1 MTGTMMSN
9 AKLKE
14 QIEAAKIALVHSVE
28 SGRSIDMPQTSNMMT
43 QISTTSGDHAQDQRD
58 RPEEMAH
65 ASADPKTSIR
75 GYDVASHE
83 GGVSEMASHE
93 MVPQSD
99 YEKLEARLQELEEQI
114 RNQQRDLH
122 TLLQKLRDI
131 TAKSQAAAKP
141 KKSKGAKKWLLGGVL
156 CALGLGAVYYG
167 PDVETITAAVY
178 RLTGLM
184 VALVDTLASKI

>member
-1 MTGTMMSN
+1 MMSN

-28 SGRSIDMPQTSNMMT
+28 AGTSIDTPQASNTVT
-43 QISTTSGDHAQDQRD
+43 QIPTTSGDHAQGQRD
-58 RPEEMAH
+58 RPAEMAH
-65 ASADPKTSIR
+65 ASTAPETSIS
-75 GYDVASHE
+75 GDD
-83 GGVSEMASHE
+83 MASHDGGVAEMAGQE

-167 PDVETITAAVY
+167 PGVETITAAVY
-178 RLTGLM
+178 HLTGLM

>member
-1 MTGTMMSN
+1 MSN

-28 SGRSIDMPQTSNMMT
+28 SGASIDMPQASNTVT
-43 QISTTSGDHAQDQRD
+43 QIPTTSGDHDQGQRD
-58 RPEEMAH
+58 RPAEMAH
-65 ASADPKTSIR
+65 APADPDMSIR
-75 GYDVASHE
+75 GDDIASHD
-83 GGVSEMASHE
+83 GGVSEMAGHK

-99 YEKLEARLQELEEQI
+99 YEKLEARLQKLEEQI

-156 CALGLGAVYYG
+156 CTLGLGAVYYG

-178 RLTGLM
+178 RLAGFM
-184 VALVDTLASKI
+184 VALVDTLASRI

>member
-1 MTGTMMSN
+1 MSN

-28 SGRSIDMPQTSNMMT
+28 SSASIDMPQASNTVT
-43 QISTTSGDHAQDQRD
+43 QIPTTNGDHSQGQGD
-58 RPEEMAH
+58 RLAEMAH
-65 ASADPKTSIR
+65 ASANSGTSMS
-75 GYDVASHE
+75 GDEMTSHD
-83 GGVSEMASHE
+83 GGVSEIAGHE

-131 TAKSQAAAKP
+131 TAKSQAVAKP

-167 PDVETITAAVY
+167 PGVETITAAVY
-178 RLTGLM
+178 HLTGLM
-184 VALVDTLASKI
+184 VALIDTLASKI

>member
-1 MTGTMMSN
+1 MSN

-28 SGRSIDMPQTSNMMT
+28 SGTSIDVPQTSNTVT
-43 QISTTSGDHAQDQRD
+43 QIPTTSSEHDQGQRD
-58 RPEEMAH
+58 HTAEMAH
-65 ASADPKTSIR
+65 ASADPKTRIR
-75 GYDVASHE
+75 GDD
-83 GGVSEMASHE
+83 MASHDRGVPEIAGHE
-93 MVPQSD
+93 MLPHND
-99 YEKLEARLQELEEQI
+99 YEKLEARLQELEKQI

-131 TAKSQAAAKP
+131 TAKSQAATKP

-167 PDVETITAAVY
+167 PGVETITVTFY
-178 RLTGLM
+178 HLTGLM
-184 VALVDTLASKI
+184 VALIDTLASKI

>member
-1 MTGTMMSN
+1 MSN

-28 SGRSIDMPQTSNMMT
+28 SGKSIDMPQASNTVT
-43 QISTTSGDHAQDQRD
+43 QIPTTSSEHDQGQRD
-58 RPEEMAH
+58 HPAEMAH
-65 ASADPKTSIR
+65 ASADPETRIR
-75 GYDVASHE
+75 GDD
-83 GGVSEMASHE
+83 MASHDRGVPE
-93 MVPQSD
+93 MAGHEMLPQSD
-99 YEKLEARLQELEEQI
+99 YEKLDARLQELEEQI

-156 CALGLGAVYYG
+156 CALGLGAGYYG
-167 PDVETITAAVY
+167 PGVETITVAFY
-178 RLTGLM
+178 HLTGLM
-184 VALVDTLASKI
+184 VALIDTLASKI

>member
-1 MTGTMMSN
+1 MSN

-28 SGRSIDMPQTSNMMT
+28 SGTSIDMPQASEMVT
-43 QISTTSGDHAQDQRD
+43 QIHTTRSDHARGQRD
-58 RPEEMAH
+58 RPTEMAH
-65 ASADPKTSIR
+65 ASASSRISMSGD
-75 GYDVASHE
+75 DMASHD
-83 GGVSEMASHE
+83 GGVSEMAGHE

-131 TAKSQAAAKP
+131 TAKSQATTKP

-167 PDVETITAAVY
+167 PGVETITVTFY
-178 RLTGLM
+178 HLTGLM
-184 VALVDTLASKI
+184 VALIDTLASKI

>member
-1 MTGTMMSN
+1 MMSN

-28 SGRSIDMPQTSNMMT
+28 SGASIDMPQASNTVT
-43 QISTTSGDHAQDQRD
+43 QIHTTSGDHDQGQRD
-58 RPEEMAH
+58 RPAEMAH
-65 ASADPKTSIR
+65 APADPDMSIR
-75 GYDVASHE
+75 GDDIASHD
-83 GGVSEMASHE
+83 GGVSEMAGHK

-99 YEKLEARLQELEEQI
+99 YEKLEARLQKLEEQI

-178 RLTGLM
+178 RLAGFM
-184 VALVDTLASKI
+184 VALVDTLASRI

>member
-1 MTGTMMSN
+1 MMSN

-28 SGRSIDMPQTSNMMT
+28 SGTSIDMPQASNTVT
-43 QISTTSGDHAQDQRD
+43 QIPTTSGDHAQGQRD
-58 RPEEMAH
+58 RPA
-65 ASADPKTSIR
+65 
-75 GYDVASHE
+75 
-83 GGVSEMASHE
+83 E

-131 TAKSQAAAKP
+131 TAKSQAATKP

-167 PDVETITAAVY
+167 PGVKTITAAVY
-178 RLTGLM
+178 HLTGLM
-184 VALVDTLASKI
+184 VALVDTLVSKI

>member
-1 MTGTMMSN
+1 MSN

-28 SGRSIDMPQTSNMMT
+28 SSTSIDMPQASDTVT
-43 QISTTSGDHAQDQRD
+43 QIPTTSGDHAQGQRD
-58 RPEEMAH
+58 RPAEMAL
-65 ASADPKTSIR
+65 ASADPETSIR
-75 GYDVASHE
+75 VDDMASHD
-83 GGVSEMASHE
+83 GGVSEMAGHE

-99 YEKLEARLQELEEQI
+99 YEKLEARLRELEEQI

-156 CALGLGAVYYG
+156 CTLGLGAVYYG
-167 PDVETITAAVY
+167 PGVETITAAVY
-178 RLTGLM
+178 HLTGLL

>member
-1 MTGTMMSN
+1 MSN

-28 SGRSIDMPQTSNMMT
+28 SGASIDVPQASNTVT
-43 QISTTSGDHAQDQRD
+43 QIPTSSGDHAQGQRD
-58 RPEEMAH
+58 RPAEMAH
-65 ASADPKTSIR
+65 ASAAPETSMS
-75 GYDVASHE
+75 GDD
-83 GGVSEMASHE
+83 MASHDGGVAQMAGQE

-122 TLLQKLRDI
+122 TLLQKLRDV

-141 KKSKGAKKWLLGGVL
+141 NKSKGAKKWLLGGVL

-167 PDVETITAAVY
+167 PGVETITAAFY
-178 RLTGLM
+178 HLTGLM

>member
-1 MTGTMMSN
+1 MSN

-28 SGRSIDMPQTSNMMT
+28 SGTSIDMPQASDTVT
-43 QISTTSGDHAQDQRD
+43 QIPTTSGGHAQGQRD
-58 RPEEMAH
+58 RPAEMAL
-65 ASADPKTSIR
+65 ASADPETSIR
-75 GYDVASHE
+75 VDDMASHD
-83 GGVSEMASHE
+83 GGVSEMAGYE

-99 YEKLEARLQELEEQI
+99 YEKLEARLRELEEQI

-131 TAKSQAAAKP
+131 TVKSQAVAKP
-141 KKSKGAKKWLLGGVL
+141 KKSKGAKKWLLGGLL

-167 PDVETITAAVY
+167 PGVETITAAVY

>member
-1 MTGTMMSN
+1 MSN

-28 SGRSIDMPQTSNMMT
+28 SGTSIDMPQTSNTVT
-43 QISTTSGDHAQDQRD
+43 QIPTTSSEHDQGQRD
-58 RPEEMAH
+58 HTAEMAY
-65 ASADPKTSIR
+65 APADPDMSIR
-75 GYDVASHE
+75 GDGMASHD
-83 GGVSEMASHE
+83 GSVSEMAGHK

-131 TAKSQAAAKP
+131 TAKSQSAAKP
-141 KKSKGAKKWLLGGVL
+141 KKSKCAKKWLLGGVL

-167 PDVETITAAVY
+167 PGVETITAAAY
-178 RLTGLM
+178 HLTGLM
-184 VALVDTLASKI
+184 VALVDMLASKI

>member
-1 MTGTMMSN
+1 MSN

-28 SGRSIDMPQTSNMMT
+28 SGTSIDLPQASNTVT
-43 QISTTSGDHAQDQRD
+43 QIPTASSEHNQGQRD
-58 RPEEMAH
+58 HTAEMAH
-65 ASADPKTSIR
+65 ASADPETRIR
-75 GYDVASHE
+75 GDD
-83 GGVSEMASHE
+83 MASHDRGVPE
-93 MVPQSD
+93 MAGHEMLPQSD

-122 TLLQKLRDI
+122 TLLQKLRNI

-141 KKSKGAKKWLLGGVL
+141 KKSKGAKKWLLGGGL

-167 PDVETITAAVY
+167 PGIETITVTFY
-178 RLTGLM
+178 HLTGLM
-184 VALVDTLASKI
+184 VALIDTLASKI

>member
-1 MTGTMMSN
+1 MSN

-28 SGRSIDMPQTSNMMT
+28 SGVSIDMPQTSNTVT
-43 QISTTSGDHAQDQRD
+43 QIPTASGDHAQGQRD
-58 RPEEMAH
+58 RPAEMAH
-65 ASADPKTSIR
+65 ASADPETSIR
-75 GYDVASHE
+75 GDDMASHD
-83 GGVSEMASHE
+83 GGVSEMAGHK

-131 TAKSQAAAKP
+131 TAKGQAAAGP
-141 KKSKGAKKWLLGGVL
+141 KKSKGGKKWLLGGVL

-167 PDVETITAAVY
+167 PSVETITATFY
-178 RLTGLM
+178 HLTSLM

>member
-1 MTGTMMSN
+1 MSN

-28 SGRSIDMPQTSNMMT
+28 SDASINMPQASNTLT
-43 QISTTSGDHAQDQRD
+43 QIPNASGDHARGQRD
-58 RPEEMAH
+58 RSAEMAH
-65 ASADPKTSIR
+65 ASADPETSIR
-75 GYDVASHE
+75 GDEMASHD
-83 GGVSEMASHE
+83 GGISEMAGHE

-131 TAKSQAAAKP
+131 TAKSQAAVKP

-156 CALGLGAVYYG
+156 CALGLGAAYYG
-167 PDVETITAAVY
+167 PGVETITAAFY
-178 RLTGLM
+178 HLIGLM

>member
-1 MTGTMMSN
+1 MSN

-28 SGRSIDMPQTSNMMT
+28 YGASIDVPQASNTVT
-43 QISTTSGDHAQDQRD
+43 QIPTTSSENDQSQRD
-58 RPEEMAH
+58 HPAEMAH
-65 ASADPKTSIR
+65 AAADPVTRIR
-75 GYDVASHE
+75 GDD
-83 GGVSEMASHE
+83 MASHDRGIPE
-93 MVPQSD
+93 MVGHEMLPQSD
-99 YEKLEARLQELEEQI
+99 YEKLDARLQELEEQI
-114 RNQQRDLH
+114 KNQQRDLH

-167 PDVETITAAVY
+167 PSVETITAAAY
-178 RLTGLM
+178 HLTGLM

>member
-1 MTGTMMSN
+1 MSN

-28 SGRSIDMPQTSNMMT
+28 SGTSIDMPQASNTVT
-43 QISTTSGDHAQDQRD
+43 QIPTTSGDHAQGQRD
-58 RPEEMAH
+58 RPAEMAH
-65 ASADPKTSIR
+65 ASASPETRIR
-75 GYDVASHE
+75 GDDMASHD
-83 GGVSEMASHE
+83 GGVSEMAGHE

-131 TAKSQAAAKP
+131 TAKSQGRGQT

-167 PDVETITAAVY
+167 PGVETITAAVY
-178 RLTGLM
+178 HLTGLM

>member
-1 MTGTMMSN
+1 MSN

-28 SGRSIDMPQTSNMMT
+28 SGASIDVPQASNTLT
-43 QISTTSGDHAQDQRD
+43 QIPTSSGDHAQGQRD
-58 RPEEMAH
+58 RG
-65 ASADPKTSIR
+65 D
-75 GYDVASHE
+75 D
-83 GGVSEMASHE
+83 MASHDGGVAQMAGQE
-93 MVPQSD
+93 MVLQSD

-167 PDVETITAAVY
+167 PSVETITAAVY

>member
-1 MTGTMMSN
+1 MMSN

-28 SGRSIDMPQTSNMMT
+28 SSASIDVPQASNTVT
-43 QISTTSGDHAQDQRD
+43 QIPNTSGDHAQGQRD
-58 RPEEMAH
+58 RPAEMAH
-65 ASADPKTSIR
+65 ASADHKTSIR
-75 GYDVASHE
+75 GDAMASHD
-83 GGVSEMASHE
+83 GGVSEMAGHKI
-93 MVPQSD
+93 VPQSD

-141 KKSKGAKKWLLGGVL
+141 KKSKGAKKWLLGCVL
-156 CALGLGAVYYG
+156 CSLGLGAVYYG
-167 PDVETITAAVY
+167 PGVETIIAAVY
-178 RLTGLM
+178 HLTGLM